1 MQANRLVIIAG
12 MSGSG
17 KSVALNV
24 FEDMG
29 YFSVDNLPAPL
40 ISQFTD
46 FLINIPEEWSRWG
59 SARAVQNPASDS
71 ATLRPLEW
79 RFALQ
84 VNCRED
90 DSFPMVEQAISK
102 LRALG
107 TEVTLLFFDCFDEVL
122 VQRFRETRRP
132 HPILLMDPTLKT
144 LNEALARERDLLSEF
159 RGAAS
164 RIIDTS
170 SFSPHDLRR
179 VVEGFFR
186 HETALEVVLSSFGF
200 KYGTPYDADLMM
212 DVRFLPNP
220 HFVPSLKPK
229 TGFDQGV
236 QKFVYESAETEEFLK
251 KYLSLL
257 EFLLPR
263 YQQEGKRYLNIGIGC
278 TGGRHRSV
286 ALALR
291 IGEELERKGYKVA
304 IRHRDIE
311 RG

>member
-1 MQANRLVIIAG
+1 

-17 KSVALNV
+17 KSLALNV

-29 YFSVDNLPAPL
+29 YFTVDNLPAPL
-40 ISQFTD
+40 ISEFVD
-46 FLINIPEEWSRWG
+46 FLINIPEEWSRN
-59 SARAVQNPASDS
+59 SAKAKSPSDQS
-71 ATLRPLEW
+71 DAPEW

-90 DSFPMVEQAISK
+90 NSFPNVEQAIQR
-102 LRALG
+102 LRELG
-107 TEVTLLFFDCFDEVL
+107 TEVTLLFFDCFDEIL

-132 HPILLMDPTLKT
+132 HPMMLIDPTLKT
-144 LNEALARERDLLSEF
+144 LGEALTRERELLSEL

-186 HETALEVVLSSFGF
+186 HEAALEVVLSSFGF
-200 KYGTPYDADLMM
+200 KYGIPYDADLMM

-220 HFVPSLKPK
+220 HFVPSLREK
-229 TGFDQGV
+229 TGFDIGV
-236 QKFVYESAETEEFLK
+236 QKFVYENAETEDFLK
-251 KYLSLL
+251 RYLSLL

-263 YQQEGKRYLNIGIGC
+263 YQQEGKRYLNIAIGC

-286 ALALR
+286 SLALR
-291 IGEELERKGYKVA
+291 IGEQLEQKGFRVTV
-304 IRHRDIE
+304 RHRDID
-311 RG
+311 R